1 MARSPLF
8 DIYDPLGT
16 LNNRALL
23 GLLPESDDEDTEIIG
38 AFERPRSATIS
49 DLMPQEEKQGWLRK
63 LANAG
68 TSGLA
73 GLGWILDTPG
83 AVVRGTLAEGP
94 VKGLS
99 ALWETSD
106 DRVTGRELLRKYNM
120 IGEEDTWGNFAGS
133 LAAEALLDPT
143 TYMSFGLN
151 QFLGKGAKTISG
163 KAAQKAGLLED
174 FGLYAR
180 NVKEMGE
187 REALRKSTA
196 RELIDRLPES
206 DRAIA
211 QTRFENFG
219 GTLDDPLA
227 RMNRVGVPFLEQGAT
242 DLYGEAFGDWAARA
256 ADTLGETA
264 ATNRFTAP
272 VVNRLTAA
280 FDKDVLGLTDYNQ
293 QWEGRAV
300 SAARRQRAAAD
311 RATLAGLQFDA
322 EKALSRSGRSLNDA
336 DISRELRKY
345 WELGNE
351 AVDPA
356 MAEIMDLPEMA
367 KLRTFYDRYRDTAV
381 EQAKALGMSLEEFQS
396 RAGTR
401 FVPRQQLGFDLP
413 QKPQYPA
420 GSVPAE
426 RLKRVRRRGAS
437 VVDVSDTTGKRRDYT
452 DVAGGADTLNRMSL
466 DFDLQER
473 LRKATPAEARGILED
488 WAARNN
494 DGRGLYDWIDETD
507 PDTGDFVFKAPP
519 LGKDHPL
526 VKQQE
531 ALRADISRAAAA
543 GDDETA
549 TRLSAELGDIE
560 QQIPG
565 ATREAYKDSL
575 NADLGDF
582 ARSLDPQ
589 HAKKGKPIFGQNVFN
604 EVSNYVLK
612 RGEAETDANF
622 LLDSLKK
629 RAESQAAKDTVGG
642 VNYTAAEAL
651 KKLGFGETAESVLAE
666 RLGVDSLDNIS
677 FNKKYVDDWAKVADR
692 GRLPQE
698 LSAPMEMYDDFT
710 KSFKTLALLW
720 PARYTRD
727 LYSGAFAAASKKAFS
742 PKDWM
747 VGQRIRKGNYKDL
760 PNMLRDLPD
769 YAGLSDE
776 EIVRK
781 FLVDAGGQGL
791 GTSTFADETLS
802 GASGSQLREMY
813 PGAAKP
819 TWKEWFNRVKNA
831 ELVRGWNPLNSDWSP
846 FAVRTSGGNRN
857 PVLELGDRAAETTD
871 AMNRYGTYLNQVRK
885 GVAPSEARRIADLTQ
900 VNYRNNTNFENDVL
914 KRIAPF
920 YSYTRGIMPFIAD
933 QVIDNPQGL
942 TGQSIRAVTRASQ
955 PSEDTFIPEYLR
967 QSAAIPIPAE
977 LGGNPGG
984 NLQRFLTQ
992 VDLPYEST
1000 VNLFSPG
1007 VGNDLFSTVSDTAR
1021 KTALNLLGQTNPLI
1035 KGPLELATN
1044 RQFFSGRQLSDLYS
1058 MLEQPLGAP
1067 GRVLEQVISNAPG
1080 GSRILGTTRQI
1091 MDDRISAE
1099 DKATKLLVNT
1109 LLGVKLQDV
1118 DQERTKRLAA
1128 RNMLNELL
1136 ETTPGVRTYENITV
1150 PDEVLQRMPENQRKQ
1165 YLLYRILQAE
1175 AAKRAREKKKQEAAL
1190 DPLQVLGVTNR
1201 L

>member
-16 LNNRALL
+16 INNRALL
-23 GLLPESDDEDTEIIG
+23 GLLPQEDDEDTEIIG

-106 DRVTGRELLRKYNM
+106 DRVTGRELLRKYKM

-196 RELIDRLPES
+196 RELIERLPES
-206 DRAIA
+206 DRSLA
-211 QTRFENFG
+211 QTRFESFG
-219 GTLDDPLA
+219 GKLDDPLA
-227 RMNRVGVPFLEQGAT
+227 RMNRIGVPFLEQGAT
-242 DLYGEAFGDWAARA
+242 DLYGEAFGDWAAKA
-256 ADTLGETA
+256 ADTLGESA
-264 ATNRFTAP
+264 ATNRFTGP
-272 VVNRLTAA
+272 VVNRMTAA
-280 FDKDVLGLTDYNQ
+280 FDKDVLGVTDYDQ
-293 QWEGRAV
+293 QWEARAIS
-300 SAARRQRAAAD
+300 SARAKRAAKD
-311 RATLAGLQFDA
+311 RARLAELQFDA
-322 EKALSRSGRSLNDA
+322 ETALNKSGRSLNDA

-351 AVDPA
+351 AVDPSLSDV
-356 MAEIMDLPEMA
+356 MNIPEVG
-367 KLRTFYDRYRDTAV
+367 KLRAFWEGYRDEALA
-381 EQAKALGMSLEEFQS
+381 EAQKLGMPIEEFRS
-396 RAGTR
+396 RAGTQ
-401 FVPRQQLGFDLP
+401 FVSRQQLGFDLP
-413 QKPQYPA
+413 QLPEYPE
-420 GSVPAE
+420 GVVPAE

-437 VVDVSDTTGKRRDYT
+437 IVDVSDAMGKRRDYT
-452 DVAGGADTLNRMSL
+452 DVYGGTDTLNRMSL
-466 DFDLQER
+466 DADLQDR
-473 LRKATPAEARGILED
+473 LRKATPQEARGILGD
-488 WAARNN
+488 WAAKNN
-494 DGRGLYDWIDETD
+494 EGRGLYDWIDDQD
-507 PDTGDFVFKAPP
+507 PDTGEFIFSAPS

-526 VKQQE
+526 VKQRE
-531 ALRADISRAAAA
+531 ALKADISRAAAA

-549 TRLSAELGDIE
+549 ARLSDELGAVE
-560 QQIPG
+560 KQIPG

-575 NADLGDF
+575 NADLGDLM
-582 ARSLDPQ
+582 RSLDPQ
-589 HAKKGKPIFGQNVFN
+589 HAAKGKPIFGQNVFN
-604 EVSNYVLK
+604 EISGYTLK
-612 RGEAETDANF
+612 RGEAETDADMLLSF
-622 LLDSLKK
+622 LKD
-629 RAESQAAKDTVGG
+629 RVESQAAKDTVGG
-642 VNYTAAEAL
+642 VNYTAQDTL
-651 KKLGFGETAESVLAE
+651 KKLGLTGDNAESVLAE

-677 FNKKYVDDWAKVADR
+677 FNKKYIDDWAKVVDR

-698 LSAPMEMYDDFT
+698 LSAPMEAYDNFT

-720 PARYTRD
+720 PARYVRD
-727 LYSGAFAAASKKAFS
+727 LYSGAFASASKKAFS
-742 PKDWM
+742 PKDWF
-747 VGQRIRKGNYKDL
+747 VGGRIRKGNYKNL
-760 PNMLRDLPD
+760 PDMLRDLPD
-769 YAGLSDE
+769 YRGLSDE
-776 EIVRK
+776 QIVRK
-781 FLVDAGGQGL
+781 FLVDGAEQGL

-819 TWKEWFNRVKNA
+819 TWSDIGRRAYNPDRTWSEAIRDFN
-831 ELVRGWNPLNSDWSP
+831 P

-1080 GSRILGTTRQI
+1080 GSRLLGTTRQI